1 MHKHLISSVG
11 KSHFFFFFAQTTSA
25 TESSLKSEKSV
36 AILEFNAT
44 NVKPIK
50 TAAGL
55 KVQFL
60 TFPGVLKA
68 GNYPRKHHLQHLLMK
83 RLLNQLKCLLMEQL
97 PHQLQHLQIKQLPNS
112 LKTSRHLKRHILH
125 SPWRRDGK
133 CKYRVFIITIL
144 LIFFIY
150 LFVGEQNCLQ
160 FGHIRLVAK

>member
-1 MHKHLISSVG
+1 M
-11 KSHFFFFFAQTTSA
+11 
-25 TESSLKSEKSV
+25 

-44 NVKPIK
+44 NVKLIR

-55 KVQFL
+55 KVRFL

-68 GNYPRKHHLQHLLMK
+68 GNNPRKHHLQHLLMK
-83 RLLNQLKCLLMEQL
+83 RLLNQLRCLLMEQL
-97 PHQLQHLQIKQLPNS
+97 PHQLQHLRIKQPQHL

-125 SPWRRDGK
+125 SPPRRDGK

-150 LFVGEQNCLQ
+150 LFFAEQNCLQ
-160 FGHIRLVAK
+160 FGHIRLVAKLEAKKPVVSVNIWKNFVCSLQRQYTIGQAML